1 VRRKLGEAVARTFSS
16 LRSSRNFRLYLTGQ
30 FVSAVG
36 TWMTFTAT
44 SWLVLQLTHS
54 GTALGVN
61 AALAF
66 GPVLLLGPWGGVL
79 ADRFDKRRIL
89 AWTQTSFAVVS
100 LSLAALV
107 FTDVVVLWMVYALS
121 LTAGVITAIDN
132 PARQSFYVEMVG
144 ERTLTNAVSLNSAAF
159 TGARIIGPA
168 VAGLLIA
175 FVGMAV
181 CFLIDGISYM
191 AVLIALLAM
200 RVDELHAQR
209 RSTRERGHLMAGLR
223 YVWAT
228 DDLRRPLLIMAVIFT
243 FVFEWQV
250 LVPLLAERAFDAG
263 AREFGL
269 LSAAAGLG
277 SFIGA
282 ISMANRNATPTMER
296 MAVFMSAV
304 GLAMAAVAFAPT
316 LPVAMLLMVPVGFAA
331 MSFMITG
338 NSMLQL
344 AARPEARGRVMA
356 LYGVVFLGSTP
367 IGAPVVGLLGERFG
381 PRVDFLLAGGLAL
394 AMGAGVLLLARRAR
408 SRLRSGLAS
417 SAADHE
423 LPARVTEAEMPLPT
437 SG

>member
-1 VRRKLGEAVARTFSS
+1 MSPRLGAAVARTFSS
-16 LRSSRNFRLYLTGQ
+16 LRSSRNFRLYLSGQ

-44 SWLVLQLTHS
+44 SWLVLRLTHS

-89 AWTQTSFAVVS
+89 TWTQTSFAVVS
-100 LSLAALV
+100 ISLATLV
-107 FTDVVVLWMVYALS
+107 FTDVITLWIVYSLS

-144 ERTLTNAVSLNSAAF
+144 EQTLTNAVSLNSAAF

-175 FVGMAV
+175 FVGMAI

-191 AVLIALLAM
+191 AVLAALLAM

-209 RSTRERGHLMAGLR
+209 RSTRERGHLVAGLR

-243 FVFEWQV
+243 FVFQWQV
-250 LVPLLAERAFDAG
+250 LVPLLAVRTFSAG

-282 ISMANRNATPTMER
+282 ISMANRNAEPTFER
-296 MAVFMSAV
+296 LAMFMSGV
-304 GLAMAAVAFAPT
+304 GLAMAAVAFAPA

-338 NSMLQL
+338 NTMLQL

-367 IGAPVVGLLGERFG
+367 IGAPIVGLLGEHLG
-381 PRVDFLLAGGLAL
+381 PRVDFLLAGSLAMG
-394 AMGAGVLLLARRAR
+394 MGAGVLVLARRAR
-408 SRLRSGLAS
+408 SRALSGV
-417 SAADHE
+417 AA
-423 LPARVTEAEMPLPT
+423 PAIEHDRPAGVAEAEMPLPA

>member
-1 VRRKLGEAVARTFSS
+1 MRGKLRAAVARTFSS
-16 LRSSRNFRLYLTGQ
+16 LRSSRNFRLYLSGQ

-54 GTALGVN
+54 GTSLGVN

-89 AWTQTSFAVVS
+89 TWTQTSFAIVS
-100 LSLAALV
+100 ISLAALV
-107 FTDVVVLWMVYALS
+107 FTDVVALWMVYALS

-144 ERTLTNAVSLNSAAF
+144 EKTLTNAVSLNSAAF

-168 VAGLLIA
+168 VAGILIA
-175 FVGMAV
+175 FVGMAI

-191 AVLIALLAM
+191 AVLVALLAM
-200 RVDELHAQR
+200 RADELHVQR
-209 RSTRERGHLMAGLR
+209 RSSRGRGHLVAGLR

-243 FVFEWQV
+243 LVFQWQV
-250 LVPLLAERAFDAG
+250 LVPLLAVRTFGAG

-269 LSAAAGLG
+269 LSATAGLG

-282 ISMANRNATPTMER
+282 ISIANRNAEPTLER
-296 MAVFMSAV
+296 LAMFMT
-304 GLAMAAVAFAPT
+304 GLGVAMAAVAFAPA
-316 LPVAMLLMVPVGFAA
+316 LPVAMVLMIPVGFAA

-338 NSMLQL
+338 NTMLQL

-367 IGAPVVGLLGERFG
+367 IGAPIVGLLGEHLG
-381 PRVDFLLAGGLAL
+381 PRVDFLLAGGVALAL
-394 AMGAGVLLLARRAR
+394 GAGVLALAQRGRPRAR
-408 SRLRSGLAS
+408 SG
-417 SAADHE
+417 
-423 LPARVTEAEMPLPT
+423 PAPRAIEHVPGAVAEAEMPLPA